1 VEVVGCRNIGRFHSC
16 LVRARTTTNR
26 AAFVLSLGALPE
38 SNARL
43 TPLLVSEWD
52 HRLALLELFKMMHKG
67 IFFDACLFHRCSAAF
82 SIALRRDVAPQHS

>member
-1 VEVVGCRNIGRFHSC
+1 
-16 LVRARTTTNR
+16 
-26 AAFVLSLGALPE
+26 VLSLGALPE

-67 IFFDACLFHRCSAAF
+67 IFFRCLPF
-82 SIALRRDVAPQHS
+82 SSMQRRILDRIAP

>member
-1 VEVVGCRNIGRFHSC
+1 
-16 LVRARTTTNR
+16 
-26 AAFVLSLGALPE
+26 VLSLGALPE

-67 IFFDACLFHRCSAAF
+67 IFFDACLYSSMQRRILDR
-82 SIALRRDVAPQHS
+82 IAP